1 MRALKKARK
10 LIENK
15 SGKPA
20 ADTLSRLVL
29 ALESEVPFLLS
40 DLYSLDYDDFNLAM
54 EGMAEWRLDRY
65 YTSKAVL
72 LDLSMQETL
81 QKAQPGAEAPKA
93 AVAKADGPAASTAPS
108 GACPTPPAPHPP
120 AGVFFR
126 PTHRDGVL
134 KGATSRW

>member
-15 SGKPA
+15 SGKPS
-20 ADTLSRLVL
+20 ADTMSRLVL

-54 EGMAEWRLDRY
+54 EVMAEWRLDRY

-72 LDLSMQETL
+72 LDLSMQVNL
-81 QKAQPGAEAPKA
+81 QNAQASAEAT
-93 AVAKADGPAASTAPS
+93 VAKAD
-108 GACPTPPAPHPP
+108 
-120 AGVFFR
+120 
-126 PTHRDGVL
+126 
-134 KGATSRW
+134 

>member
-15 SGKPA
+15 PGKPS

-54 EGMAEWRLDRY
+54 DVMAEWRLDRY

-72 LDLSMQETL
+72 LDLSMQVNL
-81 QKAQPGAEAPKA
+81 QAEAQAQSAKA
-93 AVAKADGPAASTAPS
+93 AVAKAD
-108 GACPTPPAPHPP
+108 
-120 AGVFFR
+120 
-126 PTHRDGVL
+126 
-134 KGATSRW
+134 

>member
-20 ADTLSRLVL
+20 ADVMSRLVL

-54 EGMAEWRLDRY
+54 EVMAEWRLDRY

-72 LDLSMQETL
+72 LDLSMQVNL
-81 QKAQPGAEAPKA
+81 QNAQTDADAAKAP
-93 AVAKADGPAASTAPS
+93 VAKAD
-108 GACPTPPAPHPP
+108 
-120 AGVFFR
+120 
-126 PTHRDGVL
+126 
-134 KGATSRW
+134 